1 MGVRVIKN
9 GKLVLLIFLDLVKN
23 PEKAQLLFALTLHVE
38 GNRAGRREHD
48 L

>member
-1 MGVRVIKN
+1 MIKN

-23 PEKAQLLFALTLHVE
+23 PEKAQLLLALTLHVE
-38 GNRAGRREHD
+38 GNRAGKQEHD

>member
-1 MGVRVIKN
+1 MIGVRVIKN
-9 GKLVLLIFLDLVKN
+9 GKLVLIFLDLVKN
-23 PEKAQLLFALTLHVE
+23 PEKAQLLLALTLHVE